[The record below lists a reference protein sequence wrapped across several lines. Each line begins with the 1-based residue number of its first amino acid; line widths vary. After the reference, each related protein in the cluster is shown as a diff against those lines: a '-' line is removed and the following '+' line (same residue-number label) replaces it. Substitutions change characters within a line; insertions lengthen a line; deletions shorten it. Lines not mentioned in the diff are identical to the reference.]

1 MEICRLAPE
10 DDRRAAGRG
19 CEERWKWAC
28 RKIIPRDYLDS
39 IPEGRFNE
47 GGSLFCL

>member
-1 MEICRLAPE
+1 MEIRRLAPE

-28 RKIIPRDYLDS
+28 RKIIPRDHLDS